1 MDSPLRSLALLILL
15 LLLLLPLLLLLL
27 LPLFILLLLLV
38 LLLLLLL
45 PATPPSFSASLSGKL
60 PERYGAEWKE
70 ELRWT
75 PCPPAGESKVLVF
88 LVYPGLG
95 ETLPEKQKHEKTTRN
110 QLTVRDNSR

>member
-1 MDSPLRSLALLILL
+1 MDSPLRSLALLI

-45 PATPPSFSASLSGKL
+45 PSSPPSFSASLSGKL

-70 ELRWT
+70 ELRWA
-75 PCPPAGESKVLVF
+75 PCTPAGESKVFIF
-88 LVYPGLG
+88 LYTRVL
-95 ETLPEKQKHEKTTRN
+95 EKRYQKTKRP
-110 QLTVRDNSR
+110 